1 MSNRGRPQQDPPS
14 TPPSAGATTLFSIGH
29 LAERAGV
36 SPGLLRM
43 WENRFGFPEPTR
55 LPSGHRRYRDRDVD
69 LVRDVVARQQ
79 SGLRLEQAIAA
90 VRALQE
96 VDEPSVFAAVRGAD
110 PRLPRQRLRKST
122 LVALSRAIED
132 EMCAHGTQ
140 GFAFGAFQRG
150 TFFEPVA
157 ARWRDLARRSRLG
170 LVLAD
175 FAEAPPEQPR
185 GDGLPVFVPLALGD
199 PLREEWAVVCDSPAF
214 AAVLSAWERPGQE
227 GFVDAEREYE
237 VVWTLDPVPVR
248 AAGHVCLDIAE
259 ASGAV
264 PDVAAL
270 RADLAASPLAAP
282 PTPQAV
288 TEFCDRVIG
297 QLDERARR

>member
-1 MSNRGRPQQDPPS
+1 MSTRGREQQDGTS
-14 TPPSAGATTLFSIGH
+14 VETSALFSIGH

-90 VRALQE
+90 VRALQQL
-96 VDEPSVFAAVRGAD
+96 DEPSVFAAVRGAD

-122 LVALSRAIED
+122 LIALSWAIED

-150 TFFEPVA
+150 QFFEPAA

-170 LVLAD
+170 MVLAE
-175 FAEAPPEQPR
+175 FAEGSAERPR
-185 GDGLPVFVPLALGD
+185 GAGLPVFVPLVPGA

-214 AAVLSAWERPGQE
+214 AAVLAAWERPGQE
-227 GFVDAEREYE
+227 DVPDGEREFE

-264 PDVAAL
+264 EDVASL
-270 RADLAASPLAAP
+270 RTDLAASPLAAP
-282 PTPQAV
+282 PSPQAV

-297 QLDERARR
+297 QFDERSRR